1 MFRTP
6 ILEFLDRLVREGK
19 VTFALGDLRKAL
31 ALSPQAASNLCS
43 RLVRDGLID
52 RASHGHFVIRPL
64 GSLGTRAAAEDTAL
78 AVGSLL
84 AGESHRIAYRSAL
97 AHHDLIRHPAR
108 VIQVAAPR
116 FIQRELLSGRPLR
129 VVSESRA
136 TVGVGAVDAGW
147 GARVSDLERALLD
160 AARRPEL
167 VGGLDVVAEALSTG
181 GRDVDP
187 LRLRAHA
194 RVPSLSAA
202 GRRLASVARR
212 LGFDL
217 VAETLTDLPAASAP
231 IPAFPGQRK
240 PVVWRDLANGVVWS
254 STALDI
260 VDAQRPT

>member
-6 ILEFLDRLVREGK
+6 VLEFLDRLVREGK
-19 VTFALGDLRKAL
+19 ITFTLGDLRRAL
-31 ALSPQAASNLCS
+31 ALSPQAGSNVCS

-52 RASHGHFVIRPL
+52 RTSYGHFVIRPL
-64 GSLGTRAAAEDTAL
+64 GSLGTRAGAEDTAL

-84 AGESHRIAYRSAL
+84 AGEPHRIAYRSAL

-116 FIQRELLSGRPLR
+116 IVQRDQLSGRPLQM
-129 VVSESRA
+129 VSESRE

-160 AARRPEL
+160 AARRPGL
-167 VGGLDVVAEALSTG
+167 VGGLDAVAEALSTG
-181 GRDVDP
+181 RRDVDP
-187 LRLRAHA
+187 VRLRGYA

-212 LGFDL
+212 LRFAL

-231 IPAFPGQRK
+231 IAAFPGQRK
-240 PVVWRDLANGVVWS
+240 PVVWRDSVHGVVWS